1 MTQAE
6 TQPLLYTA
14 EQASAR
20 LGTDDNGKPI
30 VSAYWL
36 KRRAARR
43 LIPCT
48 YVGKS
53 PSWSEQDLLDLL
65 EQRRKVPRS
74 PARKPR

>member
-20 LGTDDNGKPI
+20 LGVDGDGKPI

-36 KRRAARR
+36 KRRAARG

-65 EQRRKVPRS
+65 DQRRKVPRS
-74 PARKPR
+74 PSRRTR